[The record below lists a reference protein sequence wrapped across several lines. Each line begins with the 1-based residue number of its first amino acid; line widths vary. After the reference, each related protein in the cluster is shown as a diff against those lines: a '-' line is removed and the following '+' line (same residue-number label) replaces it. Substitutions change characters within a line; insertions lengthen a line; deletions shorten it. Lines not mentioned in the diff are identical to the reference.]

1 MAATSKAKTS
11 DSANGTDIVGTAQD
25 AAEYVRSTA
34 QAAAARL
41 PAVKANAEG
50 AARDTQ
56 RALDQMP
63 NQALLIGTS
72 LSIGFAAG
80 LFLAGTNRLLVAIA
94 AAPAAAMGLTM
105 LSRDQTGAASA
116 D

>member
-1 MAATSKAKTS
+1 MAATSKPKTS
-11 DSANGTDIVGTAQD
+11 DSANGTSVMDSVQD
-25 AAEYVRSTA
+25 AADYARNTA
-34 QAAAARL
+34 ERAAARL
-41 PAVKANAEG
+41 PEVAANAQG

-56 RALDQMP
+56 KALDQMP

-72 LSIGFAAG
+72 LSLGFAGG

-94 AAPAAAMGLTM
+94 AAPAIAMGLTM
-105 LSRDQTGAASA
+105 MNRDQTGAASA